1 LDDALRIPSFQEWVT
16 HCFSDPVPKI
26 TWEDDP
32 PPETAARYLVQL
44 FEAPVAATAGLSD
57 DRIGKGLWH
66 ICGYDGYLRFARDAD
81 VPNELQ
87 IRCMQ
92 ALKILYRDLFAVR
105 CGPHFQH
112 LMRKGDPDQGT
123 ALDTICYMLF
133 DLSQIEG
140 ATTTIGEEHL
150 VDPIFDV
157 LEYALGLDSV
167 ACQESA
173 LHVLG
178 HLWLFHSERVPA
190 IVDRY
195 LAAHP
200 DLDERLRSYA
210 GAARVGVVL

>member
-1 LDDALRIPSFQEWVT
+1 MDDALQIPSFQEWVT
-16 HCFSDPVPKI
+16 YCFTDPVPKI
-26 TWEDDP
+26 PWEDDP
-32 PPETAARYLVQL
+32 PPETMVRYLVQL
-44 FEAPVAATAGLSD
+44 FEAPRVATAGLSD
-57 DRIGKGLWH
+57 ERIGKGLWH
-66 ICGYDGYLRFARDAD
+66 ICGYDGYLKSARDDD
-81 VPNELQ
+81 VPHDLQ
-87 IRCMQ
+87 IRCIES
-92 ALKILYRDLFAVR
+92 LKVLYRDLFAVR
-105 CGPHFQH
+105 CGPLLQH
-112 LMRKGDPDQGT
+112 LLTPDDPVKGT

-173 LHVLG
+173 LHGLG
-178 HLWLFHSERVPA
+178 HLWLFHSKRVPP

-210 GAARVGVVL
+210 GAARVGVVR